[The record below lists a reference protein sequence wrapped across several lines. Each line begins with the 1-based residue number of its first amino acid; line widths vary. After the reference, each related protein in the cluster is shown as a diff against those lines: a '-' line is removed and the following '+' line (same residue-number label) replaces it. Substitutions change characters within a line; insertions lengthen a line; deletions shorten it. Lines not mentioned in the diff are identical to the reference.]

1 MIRDDRFMFKL
12 IEAVRQFKNSNKR
25 RAIQALNRKSIGIII
40 TGSNCR
46 TAGISL
52 KDNYIKYAEYT
63 YYT

>member
-1 MIRDDRFMFKL
+1 MP
-12 IEAVRQFKNSNKR
+12 
-25 RAIQALNRKSIGIII
+25 IQALNRKLIGIII

-52 KDNYIKYAEYT
+52 KDNYIMYSMHT